1 MNNKKTITAQ
11 EFDRLNNMF
20 DYFKDNFVQ
29 KRITYTYID
38 AENKM
43 QNCSIVMQK
52 PHFYHL
58 TGLSYSGKALNFYN
72 SLENKTLGISEL
84 SHNSKGYS
92 KLKLG
97 ASHYLEGLKSENVN
111 ICEKKEFVHLKFDKS
126 IRDDNIS
133 LALKKVN
140 TNFIPISFTN
150 LRKDKK
156 KAAAIQPV
164 YPVIKIEEYDFVT
177 KEKKILFDKNIKS
190 GNHDYERKIDN
201 LLQEIF
207 KDSTIEHQNNLGR
220 QSKSKDFEL
229 GD

>member
-1 MNNKKTITAQ
+1 
-11 EFDRLNNMF
+11 
-20 DYFKDNFVQ
+20 
-29 KRITYTYID
+29 
-38 AENKM
+38 
-43 QNCSIVMQK
+43 
-52 PHFYHL
+52 
-58 TGLSYSGKALNFYN
+58 
-72 SLENKTLGISEL
+72 KTLGISEL

-150 LRKDKK
+150 LKRDKK

-164 YPVIKIEEYDFVT
+164 YPVIKIEEYDFFT
-177 KEKKILFDKNIKS
+177 KKKKYYSIRILHQGIMTMKVKLITFYKKFLKIIRLNLQKN
-190 GNHDYERKIDN
+190 
-201 LLQEIF
+201 
-207 KDSTIEHQNNLGR
+207 
-220 QSKSKDFEL
+220 
-229 GD
+229 